1 MNRSLYRHWFEA
13 VSLLMLMTVS
23 FSIAQERPG
32 GDGNGAVDSSSRR
45 PGPRLHLT
53 RGDMFPDVKLYTG
66 AGEEFRTTRLKGS
79 HTVLVFG
86 CLT

>member
-1 MNRSLYRHWFEA
+1 
-13 VSLLMLMTVS
+13 
-23 FSIAQERPG
+23 
-32 GDGNGAVDSSSRR
+32 
-45 PGPRLHLT
+45 
-53 RGDMFPDVKLYTG
+53 MFPDVKLYTG

>member
-1 MNRSLYRHWFEA
+1 MVTETAPLTALR
-13 VSLLMLMTVS
+13 
-23 FSIAQERPG
+23 
-32 GDGNGAVDSSSRR
+32 GA